1 MSKACEG
8 NVLVR
13 VIEGLLTK
21 QPTKHS
27 VIAITAD
34 GKLTVAEACML
45 AIGVP
50 MRPSPAAGVTEHM
63 AVVLNGERLTREN
76 DPRLTR
82 PLHAD
87 DQLSV
92 FPAPKD
98 LGPGFF
104 ILLAISLAS
113 SIASY
118 VLAPKLGPGDQPSDG
133 DRRFGFDRVSRPAV
147 RGEPIPV
154 ILGEKIGYAPV
165 RVAAIPGEGADGN
178 STLRVLY
185 VIAGHRCGRIGTRDS
200 ELSGG
205 GVADADDL
213 RPGRS
218 GGNTIA
224 GITLNDQPIENF
236 PDARVSVRFGRSGQR
251 PIPGF
256 RDTEIVRDVGS
267 GGTGT
272 LLANTSGS
280 DRGDSDWTEAVTYS
294 TVDPAGVDA
303 LTLRFRFP
311 QGLYALSDGGGYLEG
326 RVLIRWQWRVRDVGG
341 GTPGAWSATQST
353 DIRRIE
359 QSPFVAAARVD
370 KPLGGGG
377 GWHASTGTGPAA
389 LDVRVQRV
397 TRESDSASIA
407 EDARFIEVIESRV
420 DDNRYVDCALL
431 AITLT
436 AGEQLTS
443 EPRVRVDVRGYDDCR
458 IWDGVS
464 SPSSPVWTRG
474 WTNNPAWL
482 LLAVLTDAKLRA
494 AGTVQGDASID
505 LPALIA
511 AGSRS
516 DDLVLRQGSGSARRR
531 RHTCNLV
538 LIDSKPVQDVVRD
551 IARTMWSIVQVSD
564 KIRVLQ
570 DRPRTAP
577 SDTFTDGSIAVSEGY
592 SRLATTYTPSRGGT
606 LSPNQ
611 VRVQFDNA
619 ALAVD
624 GGDLAGGTDLITF
637 PEAGDLWLGGE
648 DAEPVNPVTVK
659 LEGVTDPD
667 EAADW
672 AVYDM
677 KSRRA
682 RDRQTV
688 LEAASPIVNCQPL
701 DRIDVAS
708 SVCGWGV
715 ASGRLMAGSTTSAV
729 VLDRELVI
737 EPDRSYTIDVIHD
750 DDAIERS
757 VLGLAPGV
765 YVAGSVLPLEIVLSQ
780 SPADDGSAQYSVG
793 YVGTGLVPRLVTEV
807 RRAEGG
813 GGGGG
818 GESAGGLWQITCVP
832 YDAAVYDATPA
843 DVEAVNV
850 STLGGDRRAPGPVT
864 ELRIASR
871 LASGVANGASVVTL
885 SWRQEPIDRQRTG
898 SFRVY
903 RRAVGGTFWQL
914 VPGITAGLTGVDLTI
929 ADADIAFEFRV
940 VAVSVL
946 GSALSVNDDRHPTV
960 SLVLGLGEAP
970 PASPAS
976 ATLTQGSGNLATL
989 SWAAVAGASGYQILY
1004 GGSTGTGLPNDGAE
1018 DCLVLA
1024 RVSGG
1029 TSTTLGGLVLPAG
1042 VSTRYWVRAVGG
1054 GGGGGAAGRLSLTAA
1069 TVVLASP
1076 AAPTGE
1082 SVKHTFVA
1090 DLSAGT
1096 RGNATHSGGK
1106 ISITDVEA
1114 SGGEGSWT
1122 SAAVDTGSVT
1132 LTRLAIAIA
1141 TENGAIDPTIAEIS
1155 APSDAMKLPSIEAD
1169 QWGVA
1174 SGSGASAVVGMLMPA
1189 FPDDAATWTTEVR
1202 TSSDG
1207 SSYTDW
1213 SVLSH
1218 GASIVASMRYYQVRC
1233 RLKVRDAARAYRPVL
1248 AGVTVVG
1255 TH

>member
-63 AVVLNGERLTREN
+63 TVVLNGERLTREN
-76 DPRLTR
+76 DPRLLR

-92 FPAPKD
+92 FPAPKE
-98 LGPGFF
+98 LGAGFF

-165 RVAAIPGEGADGN
+165 RVAAIPGEGADGT

-200 ELSGG
+200 ELVGG

-218 GGNTIA
+218 GVGGNTIA

-294 TVDPAGVDA
+294 SVDPAGVDA

-370 KPLGGGG
+370 KPLA
-377 GWHASTGTGPAA
+377 GWHSSTGTGPAA

-407 EDARFIEVIESRV
+407 EDVRFIEVIESRV

-482 LLAVLTDAKLRA
+482 LLAVLTDPKLRA

-516 DDLVLRQGSGSARRR
+516 DDLVLRQGVGGAGSLRRR

-538 LIDSKPVQDVVRD
+538 LIDAKPVQDVVRD
-551 IARTMWSIVQVSD
+551 IARTMWAIVQVSD

-592 SRLATTYTPSRGGT
+592 SRLATTYTPSRGGV

-624 GGDLAGGTDLITF
+624 GGDSAGGTDLITF

-715 ASGRLMAGSTTSAV
+715 ASGRLMTGSTTSAV

-765 YVAGSVLPLEIVLSQ
+765 YAAGSVLPLEIVLAQ

-807 RRAEGG
+807 RRAES
-813 GGGGG
+813 GG
-818 GESAGGLWQITCVP
+818 GEVGGGGGLWQITCVP

-871 LASGVANGASVVTL
+871 AASSAGGGGNVITL

-946 GSALSVNDDRHPTV
+946 GSALSVNDERHPTV
-960 SLVLGLGEAP
+960 SLVLGLGEAAP
-970 PASPAS
+970 PSPAS
-976 ATLTQGSGNLATL
+976 ATLTQGTGNLGTL
-989 SWAAVAGASGYQILY
+989 SWAAVTGASGYQILY
-1004 GGSTGTGLPNDGAE
+1004 GGSPGTGKPNDGAE
-1018 DCLVLA
+1018 DCVVLA
-1024 RVSGG
+1024 RVNAPATSLSGL
-1029 TSTTLGGLVLPAG
+1029 TLPAG
-1042 VSTRYWVRAVGG
+1042 RLVRYWVRSIGS
-1054 GGGGGAAGRLSLTAA
+1054 GGAAGRLSLAA
-1069 TVVLASP
+1069 AMAEIDP
-1076 AAPTGE
+1076 AAPLLGE
-1082 SVKHTFVA
+1082 SVKHTFEA
-1090 DLSAGT
+1090 DFGVGTFANALLSSGRVIIDDVFAG
-1096 RGNATHSGGK
+1096 
-1106 ISITDVEA
+1106 D
-1114 SGGEGSWT
+1114 GEWVSD
-1122 SAAVDTGSVT
+1122 AIDTGALT
-1132 LTRLAIAIA
+1132 LTRLALELGTRNA
-1141 TENGAIDPTIAEIS
+1141 AIDQSLAEIS
-1155 APSDAMKLPSIEAD
+1155 ADGDLGPAMRLPSIEAD
-1169 QWGVA
+1169 QWGVIV
-1174 SGSGASAVVGMLMPA
+1174 GSGDAAEVGMLMPPW
-1189 FPDDAATWTTEVR
+1189 PDDAVRVIVEVATSTDGTTF
-1202 TSSDG
+1202 G
-1207 SSYTDW
+1207 DW
-1213 SVLSH
+1213 VNLAH
-1218 GASIVASMRYYQVRC
+1218 GASVSAAMRYY
-1233 RLKVRDAARAYRPVL
+1233 KVRLTLRVRDRIRAYRP
-1248 AGVTVVG
+1248 GVSSLVIVATE
-1255 TH
+1255 